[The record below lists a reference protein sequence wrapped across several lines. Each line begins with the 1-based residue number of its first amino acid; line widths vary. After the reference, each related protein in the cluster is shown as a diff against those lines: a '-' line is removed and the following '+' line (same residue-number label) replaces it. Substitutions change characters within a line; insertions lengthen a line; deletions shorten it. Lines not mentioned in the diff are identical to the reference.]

1 MPITFIP
8 KNRIPSGGAGWL
20 PKREDNPKNEQ
31 PSAPNDS
38 FLPTLKKP
46 EEPTRANGE
55 TRAETATLSLSSLN
69 AAQQAALDQLP
80 PVVAGALHHVWD
92 VLGADSARAQ
102 LLELLEKNTLTQA
115 DQGQTVA
122 ESLQKMTAKPRG
134 QGIDA
139 ESLTRQSVALLAQ
152 PNQFTNQGIN
162 TYTCG
167 AANLQFEMAENP
179 ARLARFIE
187 DITDGDGQMTFAQG
201 ETFVRPQGAELEDN
215 SGRNSLNRIVQSTL
229 MNFAGSARGPYD
241 PSTDTF
247 ADGEHGL
254 KMLEVARTAA
264 LLEGE
269 PKVIVHHNSDSSKEF
284 HRIMKSTEPGE
295 TFQVGVSWND
305 QDHLLVFT
313 GQENG
318 DAHFFN
324 AQDSTTGSMP
334 MEKFLFKTQFAVFG
348 ADKIEG
354 ADLPQ
359 DSVFRP

>member
-20 PKREDNPKNEQ
+20 PKREDSPKQEQ

-46 EEPTRANGE
+46 DE
-55 TRAETATLSLSSLN
+55 TTKVPEAKAETAALSLNSLTL
-69 AAQQAALDQLP
+69 AQQAALDKLP
-80 PVVAGALHHVWD
+80 PVAAGALHHVWD

-102 LLELLEKNTLTQA
+102 LLELLEKETLTQT
-115 DQGQTVA
+115 DEGQSVA
-122 ESLQKMTAKPRG
+122 ESLQKMTATSRG

-152 PNQFTNQGIN
+152 PTQFTNQGIN

-187 DITDGDGQMTFAQG
+187 DITDGDGKMTFAHG
-201 ETFVRPQGAELEDN
+201 ETFTRPQGAELEDN
-215 SGRNSLNRIVQSTL
+215 SGRNSLNRILQSTL
-229 MNFAGSARGPYD
+229 MNFAGSERGPYD

-284 HRIMKSTEPGE
+284 HRIMKSTQPGE

-318 DAHFFN
+318 EAHFFN

-354 ADLPQ
+354 ADLPE